1 MKPAATSID
10 ARRPGAAHPNSSTP
24 AVDIAGLTKTFGR
37 GRGTTRALDGL
48 DLSVAPGEVA
58 GFLGPNGAGKSTTLR
73 ILLGLIRADAGRA
86 RLFGADPW
94 DDAVA
99 LHERLAYVPGDVA
112 LWPSLTGGQTLDAFA
127 SLRRRRGGG
136 AGGSGG
142 SGGSDDAAQA
152 ARRAELIE
160 RFELDPSK
168 KVRAYSKGNRQKVA
182 LIAALSEPVELLI
195 LDEPTSGLD
204 PLMEEVFS
212 QCVAEAA
219 ERGTAVLLSSHIL
232 SEVDRL
238 CDTVTIV
245 RAGRTVESGPL
256 ERIRGLLRTRVQ
268 AVLERDPQDLERLD
282 GVHDLRSTARPQT
295 DGGGWEVVL
304 SIEPDRNAEVME
316 HLAALGLRSLTAAP
330 PSLEELFLRHYE
342 DAGSADAE
350 SMKDAV
356 VAGVVADSG
365 APVGLQGEGTES

>member
-10 ARRPGAAHPNSSTP
+10 ARRPGAAHPNSSAP
-24 AVDIAGLTKTFGR
+24 AVDIVGLTKSFGR
-37 GRGTTRALDGL
+37 GRSATRALDGL

-73 ILLGLIRADAGRA
+73 ILLGMIRADDGRA

-94 DDAVA
+94 NDAVT

-112 LWPSLTGGQTLDAFA
+112 LWPGLTGGQTLDAFA

-136 AGGSGG
+136 AGG

-219 ERGTAVLLSSHIL
+219 GRGTAVLLSSHIL

-268 AVLERDPQDLERLD
+268 AVVERDPEGLER
-282 GVHDLRSTARPQT
+282 
-295 DGGGWEVVL
+295 
-304 SIEPDRNAEVME
+304 
-316 HLAALGLRSLTAAP
+316 LAALGLRSLTASP
-330 PSLEELFLRHYE
+330 PSLEELFLRHYG

-350 SMKDAV
+350 SMKDAAT
-356 VAGVVADSG
+356 AGVVADSG
-365 APVGLQGEGTES
+365 APAGLQGEGAES